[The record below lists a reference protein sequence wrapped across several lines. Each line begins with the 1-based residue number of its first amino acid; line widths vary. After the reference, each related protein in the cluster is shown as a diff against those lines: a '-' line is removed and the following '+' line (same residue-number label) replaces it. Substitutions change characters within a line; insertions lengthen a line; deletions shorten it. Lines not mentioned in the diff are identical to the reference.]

1 MLSITNHQGN
11 TNENHSELTPH
22 LSEWLSS
29 KRTQRTH
36 IGKDVEKRELSH
48 TNDGNVNW
56 CNHCGKIMK
65 DTQKIK
71 IRTTI
76 TCSSSTLENISKE
89 NESTDSK
96 RYIYPN
102 IHISIIYNSQ
112 DVEEG

>member
-1 MLSITNHQGN
+1 MKNKEPFYT
-11 TNENHSELTPH
+11 
-22 LSEWLSS
+22 
-29 KRTQRTH
+29 
-36 IGKDVEKRELSH
+36 V
-48 TNDGNVNW
+48 DGNVNW
-56 CNHCGKIMK
+56 CNHYGKIMK